1 MSDIVHRL
9 RDWRNL
15 HLARGGELF
24 EAAADEIERLRNGA
38 AGYTD
43 GISAGGESNQ
53 SHEKSDEKHGVSDT
67 ARPTLTAEER
77 EAISEVVDCLTESGT
92 GLASPTTTRNTSD
105 IRVWDGTTWVSLR
118 GPTGNTDAQG
128 RLRHFWPVSL
138 DASPTVTSS
147 DAGASMT

>member
-53 SHEKSDEKHGVSDT
+53 SYEQSDEKRMNANT
-67 ARPTLTAEER
+67 IRLTDDER
-77 EAISEVVDCLTESGT
+77 EAIEAAIV
-92 GLASPTTTRNTSD
+92 
-105 IRVWDGTTWVSLR
+105 
-118 GPTGNTDAQG
+118 G
-128 RLRHFWPVSL
+128 RLELADFATLRDL
-138 DASPTVTSS
+138 LERLK
-147 DAGASMT
+147 